1 MLNWQ
6 TMEKMFADSY
16 KWRHMLQRNDV
27 SVENNVAII
36 KHTSY
41 IENRKAFGWKR
52 KKLFHS
58 TEILMEK
65 LTLSRL
71 NTEGVYVSTNSR
83 HFYIF
88 IKHYSWLQI
97 NIFYFFLYHRKSV
110 VINFPG
116 SPRRKWLPL
125 LSTPPPSPACIRS
138 SHLQLHPR
146 KLVQSF
152 SSVHH
157 WENWGC
163 HLNDSPTVTQ
173 LGK

>member
-1 MLNWQ
+1 MTSHVL
-6 TMEKMFADSY
+6 
-16 KWRHMLQRNDV
+16 RRNDV

-41 IENRKAFGWKR
+41 IENGRHSAERK

-58 TEILMEK
+58 TEVWWRK

-71 NTEGVYVSTNSR
+71 NTEGVYVSTNSL
-83 HFYIF
+83 HFCIF
-88 IKHYSWLQI
+88 IKHYSRLQEI
-97 NIFYFFLYHRKSV
+97 NIFCFFLYHRKSI

-116 SPRRKWLPL
+116 YPRRKWLPL
-125 LSTPPPSPACIRS
+125 LTTPPPSPACICS

-146 KLVQSF
+146 RQVQSF
-152 SSVHH
+152 SSVHR
-157 WENWGC
+157 WENCGC